1 MGRATV
7 GAAGRRE
14 VVSQVAGGRSAK

>member
-7 GAAGRRE
+7 GAAARRE